1 MKAKAVKGNWSLRTN
16 KLSFPYVFLVC
27 IFFFLAGFFGFT
39 LFSHSQVFLLSFNRY
54 VVSVFQQFFL
64 WHFFFVFFFLF
75 YFCWKILK
83 WLIDRWEFAG
93 RWRWLEAEAEAA
105 WFDERGGVQFDACWR
120 AWWWFHYFDSFPGV
134 WFCFFKRSFFFFLKG
149 SSSALES
156 LAEMLLWM
164 ILAFSWNVFFFLINY
179 LPV

>member
-64 WHFFFVFFFLF
+64 WHFFLCFSFFFFFLLENIEVINRSLRI
-75 YFCWKILK
+75 CRAMEMAWGRGRGCLNRGTRRSTIWCLLEILAMIP
-83 WLIDRWEFAG
+83 LHRFLF
-93 RWRWLEAEAEAA
+93 RC
-105 WFDERGGVQFDACWR
+105 V
-120 AWWWFHYFDSFPGV
+120 
-134 WFCFFKRSFFFFLKG
+134 FCFFKCSWIFSWKVAVND
-149 SSSALES
+149 SS
-156 LAEMLLWM
+156 
-164 ILAFSWNVFFFLINY
+164 FSWNRDFSGCDYSLFKIKKISY